1 VTTVAPALPP
11 TRVVL
16 RSRRRS
22 AWWQL
27 AAALGLATAGGLH
40 VAAAVDHL
48 SAGSLAVGFFL
59 LTALAQA
66 GSAAW
71 LVLGAWAGTR
81 ASRPLVAMALLG
93 TVGLL
98 ALYVVAHTTGL
109 LDAFAVHDTLTG
121 GHEHDVPGR
130 VTTAVDPVTGVEFA
144 QGMPLGASGPVT
156 GSTAVVTRRPAR
168 RRSAR
173 PWSPPSCS
181 PWPRWPPCCRRPGGA
196 GRSTGCWSWAG
207 PHGRCG
213 SPASSGEDRPPNRR
227 RGPR

>member
-1 VTTVAPALPP
+1 MTAVAAAPAAP
-11 TRVVL
+11 RVVL
-16 RSRRRS
+16 RVRRRT

-59 LTALAQA
+59 FTALVQT
-66 GSAAW
+66 GLAAW

-81 ASRPLVAMALLG
+81 AGRQLVAMALLG

-109 LDAFAVHDTLTG
+109 LDVFAVHDTATG
-121 GHEHDVPGR
+121 GHAHDVPGR

-144 QGMPLGASGPVT
+144 QGMPLGASGPVAMDGLP
-156 GSTAVVTRRPAR
+156 GSTGRHGPETVGTVVV
-168 RRSAR
+168 
-173 PWSPPSCS
+173 
-181 PWPRWPPCCRRPGGA
+181 GA
-196 GRSTGCWSWAG
+196 ELLTVAALAALL
-207 PHGRCG
+207 
-213 SPASSGEDRPPNRR
+213 PASW
-227 RGPR
+227 RGRALDGLLVLGGTAWALWLTGVLG

>member
-27 AAALGLATAGGLH
+27 VAALGLATAGGLH

-66 GSAAW
+66 GLAAW

-81 ASRPLVAMALLG
+81 LGRQLVAMGLLG

-109 LDAFAVHDTLTG
+109 LDAFAVHETATG
-121 GHEHDVPGR
+121 GHLHDVPGR
-130 VTTAVDPVTGVEFA
+130 VATAVDPVTGVVFA
-144 QGMPLGASGPVT
+144 QGMPLGASGPVAMDGLPGST
-156 GSTAVVTRRPAR
+156 GGHGPEAVGTAVVTAELLTV
-168 RRSAR
+168 
-173 PWSPPSCS
+173 
-181 PWPRWPPCCRRPGGA
+181 GA
-196 GRSTGCWSWAG
+196 LAALL
-207 PHGRCG
+207 
-213 SPASSGEDRPPNRR
+213 PASW
-227 RGPR
+227 RGRVLNGLLVLGGTAWALWLTGVLG

>member
-1 VTTVAPALPP
+1 VTTVAPAPAA

-16 RSRRRS
+16 RSRRRT

-81 ASRPLVAMALLG
+81 ASRPLVATALLG

-144 QGMPLGASGPVT
+144 QGMPLGASGPVAMDGLPGST
-156 GSTAVVTRRPAR
+156 GGHGPEAVGTAVVAAELLTVAALAALLPASWR
-168 RRSAR
+168 GRALNGLLVL
-173 PWSPPSCS
+173 
-181 PWPRWPPCCRRPGGA
+181 GGA
-196 GRSTGCWSWAG
+196 AWALWLTGVLG
-207 PHGRCG
+207 
-213 SPASSGEDRPPNRR
+213 
-227 RGPR
+227 

>member
-1 VTTVAPALPP
+1 VTAVAPAPAAA
-11 TRVVL
+11 RAVL
-16 RSRRRS
+16 RSRRRT

-66 GSAAW
+66 GLAAW

-81 ASRPLVAMALLG
+81 AGRQLVAMALLG

-109 LDAFAVHDTLTG
+109 LDAYAVHDTAPG
-121 GHEHDVPGR
+121 GHLHDVPGR

-144 QGMPLGASGPVT
+144 RGMPLGASGPVAMDGPPGST
-156 GSTAVVTRRPAR
+156 GGHGPEAVGTAVVAAELLAVGALAALLPASWR
-168 RRSAR
+168 
-173 PWSPPSCS
+173 
-181 PWPRWPPCCRRPGGA
+181 
-196 GRSTGCWSWAG
+196 GRSLDGVLVLGGTAWALWLTGVLG
-207 PHGRCG
+207 
-213 SPASSGEDRPPNRR
+213 
-227 RGPR
+227 

>member
-144 QGMPLGASGPVT
+144 QGMPLGASGPVAMDGLLGST
-156 GSTAVVTRRPAR
+156 GGHGPEAVGTAVVAAELLTVAALAALLPASWR
-168 RRSAR
+168 GRALNGLLVL
-173 PWSPPSCS
+173 
-181 PWPRWPPCCRRPGGA
+181 GGA
-196 GRSTGCWSWAG
+196 AWALWLTGVLG
-207 PHGRCG
+207 
-213 SPASSGEDRPPNRR
+213 
-227 RGPR
+227 

>member
-1 VTTVAPALPP
+1 VTTVAPAPAA

-16 RSRRRS
+16 RSRRRT

-81 ASRPLVAMALLG
+81 ASRPLVATALLG

-130 VTTAVDPVTGVEFA
+130 MTTAVDPVTGVEFA
-144 QGMPLGASGPVT
+144 QGMPLGASGPVAMDGLP
-156 GSTAVVTRRPAR
+156 GSTDGHGPEAVGTAVVAAELLTVAALAALLPASWR
-168 RRSAR
+168 GRALNGLLVL
-173 PWSPPSCS
+173 
-181 PWPRWPPCCRRPGGA
+181 GGA
-196 GRSTGCWSWAG
+196 AWALWLTGVLG
-207 PHGRCG
+207 
-213 SPASSGEDRPPNRR
+213 
-227 RGPR
+227 

>member
-16 RSRRRS
+16 RSRRRT

-109 LDAFAVHDTLTG
+109 LDTFAVHDTLTG

-130 VTTAVDPVTGVEFA
+130 VTTAVDPVTGVEFV
-144 QGMPLGASGPVT
+144 QGMPLGSSGPVAMD
-156 GSTAVVTRRPAR
+156 GLPASSGGHGPEAVGTAVVTAELLTV
-168 RRSAR
+168 A
-173 PWSPPSCS
+173 
-181 PWPRWPPCCRRPGGA
+181 A
-196 GRSTGCWSWAG
+196 LAALL
-207 PHGRCG
+207 
-213 SPASSGEDRPPNRR
+213 PASWRDRALNALLVL
-227 RGPR
+227 GGSAWALWVTGVLG